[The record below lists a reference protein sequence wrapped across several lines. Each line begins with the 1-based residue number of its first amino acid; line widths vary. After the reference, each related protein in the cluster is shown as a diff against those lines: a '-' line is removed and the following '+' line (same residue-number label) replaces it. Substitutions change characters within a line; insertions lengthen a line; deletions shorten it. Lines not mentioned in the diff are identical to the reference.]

1 MKRIIGNLILFILSM
16 TLFCCIYM
24 GLFKVSVTSIL
35 ILLAFFALYACCM
48 GLGWKSLEELK
59 KYEKKQVRVGL
70 VEEDYLKI
78 LLFCLTSLMPTY
90 FCVFLVS
97 LVPLFTYSIWFI
109 TVFPAILLNCLPASS
124 ILDEYYCLT
133 HKKAPLLII
142 FISLTLACCLV
153 GVVTINLITS
163 AVRQ

>member
-1 MKRIIGNLILFILSM
+1 MKRVIGNLILFILSM

-24 GLFKVSVTSIL
+24 GLFKVSVATIL

-70 VEEDYLKI
+70 DESDYPKI
-78 LLFCLTSLMPTY
+78 LLYCLTSLMPTY

-97 LVPLFTYSIWFI
+97 LVPVFTYSVWLI
-109 TVFPAILLNCLPASS
+109 TVLPAIFLNCLPLSS
-124 ILDEYYCLT
+124 ILEEYYCLT
-133 HKKAPLLII
+133 HKRTPFLAI
-142 FISLTLACCLV
+142 FILLTVICCLI
-153 GVVTINLITS
+153 GVVLINLATS
-163 AVRQ
+163 AVRS

>member
-1 MKRIIGNLILFILSM
+1 MKAPCMHRYLS
-16 TLFCCIYM
+16 IYH
-24 GLFKVSVTSIL
+24 
-35 ILLAFFALYACCM
+35 LAITN
-48 GLGWKSLEELK
+48 KLK

-109 TVFPAILLNCLPASS
+109 TVFPAILLNCLPVSS

-133 HKKAPLLII
+133 HRKAPLLII

-163 AVRQ
+163 AVGQ

>member
-1 MKRIIGNLILFILSM
+1 MKRVIGNLILFILSM

-24 GLFKVSVTSIL
+24 GLFKVSVATIL

-70 VEEDYLKI
+70 DESDYPKI
-78 LLFCLTSLMPTY
+78 LLYCLTSLMPTY

-97 LVPLFTYSIWFI
+97 LVPVFTYSVWLI
-109 TVFPAILLNCLPASS
+109 TVLPAIFLNCLPLSS
-124 ILDEYYCLT
+124 ILEEYYCLT
-133 HKKAPLLII
+133 HKRTPFLAI
-142 FISLTLACCLV
+142 FISLTVICCVV
-153 GVVTINLITS
+153 GVVLINLATS
-163 AVRQ
+163 AVRS

>member
-1 MKRIIGNLILFILSM
+1 MKRIIGNILLFVVSM
-16 TLFCCIYM
+16 SLFCCVYI
-24 GLFKVSVTSIL
+24 GLFKVSVTTIL

-48 GLGWKSLEELK
+48 GLGWKSIEELK

-70 VEEDYLKI
+70 VESDYSKI

-109 TVFPAILLNCLPASS
+109 TVFPAILLNCLPVSS
-124 ILDEYYCLT
+124 VLDEYYCLT
-133 HKKAPLLII
+133 HKKAPFLLI

-153 GVVTINLITS
+153 GVVLINLVTS
-163 AVRQ
+163 AVRS